1 MIKIKNL
8 QDAFGTEETF
18 PESTKVLYDKLD
30 LRYDSLDLEQE
41 TKLKEQI
48 THEIESGFTKVGS
61 HRDGIW
67 ESAWSEVRQKFIAD
81 GFKTET
87 LNPNF
92 ISNHDFVRWNG
103 KYIKPINKR
112 FELSFFEIFRDWVF
126 TTYLSDFRNVY
137 EFGSGSG
144 FNLIAL
150 SKKYPKKKMIGFDWS
165 ISATE
170 ILNDYRRVTNKD
182 IKGAL
187 FDFFQPDYSIEIP
200 TKTAVMTFC
209 AFEQIGHKFTEMLN
223 FFMQKKPDLIIQM
236 EPTLEYYDYT
246 SYFDQQAIQ
255 YHKSRNYLSG
265 YLTRLHELENL
276 NQIEIIH
283 SKRLNFGNKY
293 QESYSIHIWKPL

>member
-150 SKKYPKKKMIGFDWS
+150 SKIYP
-165 ISATE
+165 
-170 ILNDYRRVTNKD
+170 
-182 IKGAL
+182 
-187 FDFFQPDYSIEIP
+187 
-200 TKTAVMTFC
+200 
-209 AFEQIGHKFTEMLN
+209 
-223 FFMQKKPDLIIQM
+223 
-236 EPTLEYYDYT
+236 
-246 SYFDQQAIQ
+246 
-255 YHKSRNYLSG
+255 
-265 YLTRLHELENL
+265 
-276 NQIEIIH
+276 
-283 SKRLNFGNKY
+283 
-293 QESYSIHIWKPL
+293 